1 MPQKTA
7 ANSSAPNAS
16 RPVFPKGYGIP
27 KDKKGILP
35 WAFVD
40 ERMTKARNYWVSST
54 RPDGRPHTRP
64 VDGVWV
70 QGALCFGGADE
81 TQWNR
86 NLHANPAMA
95 VHLGSETEVVILEG
109 AAQRVTDAKDSI
121 VAPMLAASKEKY
133 PEYYGG
139 GGPPPFRPFWILR
152 PRVVFAWTLSQFP
165 ASASRWTLPGAK

>member
-1 MPQKTA
+1 MAQKTA

-40 ERMTKARNYWVSST
+40 ERMTKARNYWVST
-54 RPDGRPHTRP
+54 MRPDGRPHTRP

-70 QGALCFGGADE
+70 DGALCFGGADE

-86 NLHANPAMA
+86 NLHANPAIA

-109 AAQRVTDAKDSI
+109 AAQRVTDAKDPI
-121 VAPMLAASKEKY
+121 VAPMLAASKKKY

-139 GGPPPFRPFWILR
+139 SGMPPFQPFWMLR

-165 ASASRWTLPGAK
+165 ASASRWKLENGK